1 MKNGRQKQVPA
12 PRAAQ
17 GAAILSAQGGHAAS
31 QAASQSVKVHPLP
44 YSPTLNSKKRET
56 KSRYPRHTAPPN
68 VCMSTLC
75 LMYSARNRGYASPS
89 IPHSPTPV
97 PQNRPLSEPA
107 TPYRLSQTAG
117 TRPAEHLTGC
127 KNPHRHVAQ
136 PRQNPTPTLS
146 VQLVSNPPSPRLHIP
161 VASMSVSQPVTW
173 MADWTDSGVSKARR
187 PNPHMRT
194 YYYIDIQAGGGRA
207 WGSSPTDR
215 STGPL
220 PGWRQTDT
228 SHDGNLI
235 SIVVE
240 MRIQKRKKKHRC
252 EYLTLPID
260 QIN

>member
-161 VASMSVSQPVTW
+161 AASMSVSQPVIW
-173 MADWTDSGVSKARR
+173 VDDRTDSGVSKARR
-187 PNPHMRT
+187 PNLHMRT
-194 YYYIDIQAGGGRA
+194 YIDIHPGGRWPSNGA
-207 WGSSPTDR
+207 ADQLAPY
-215 STGPL
+215 P
-220 PGWRQTDT
+220 PGGRQTHS
-228 SHDGNLI
+228 SHDVNLI